1 MNGALAGFGVDFGR
15 TVWSIAVEAGP
26 WVLLSLVAGGLV
38 HEFVPSSR
46 LGRLLDRRGMAGL
59 AGAVLLGALLPIC
72 SCGVV
77 PLAVS
82 FYRSGLRTGA
92 VMAFTAATP
101 IINPAAVILSLALLG
116 PRITAA
122 YVLLGLVLPVVLG
135 LAAERWGEGPVGADA
150 GAAAVR
156 PLPLEAS
163 PPDAAFGRRVLRALR
178 WGMLELGPSIG
189 FYLLVGVLLAAL
201 VMASVPQS
209 WIAHYLGGS
218 SLLGLAAVAL
228 FGASIYV
235 CAVANIPVAA
245 TLLAAGAGPGA
256 AIVFLVTGT
265 ATNLPELLALYHT
278 IGKRT
283 VIIYASALVAASFVA
298 GMLVNAWLLPGFAP
312 AFDPLRGLDG
322 IAASARWQPTVSA
335 ALATASVYLLAVL
348 GCWGGWLRIRQRLG
362 RRRDA
367 DGCGGGCCGA
377 D

>member
-1 MNGALAGFGVDFGR
+1 MNRALAGVGVEFGR

-38 HEFVPSSR
+38 HEFVASTRLAQR
-46 LGRLLDRRGMAGL
+46 LGRRGSAGL

-82 FYRSGLRTGA
+82 FYRAGLRTGT

-122 YVLLGLVLPVVLG
+122 YVLLGLVLPVLLG
-135 LAAERWGEGPVGADA
+135 LATERWGEGPVGADA

-156 PLPLEAS
+156 PLS
-163 PPDAAFGRRVLRALR
+163 PAAAPPGGSLGRRVVRALG
-178 WGMLELGPSIG
+178 WGILELGPNIG

-201 VMASVPQS
+201 VMVLVPQG
-209 WIAHYLGGS
+209 WIAHYLGGG

-283 VIIYASALVAASFVA
+283 VLLYASALVAASFVA
-298 GMLVNAWLLPGFAP
+298 GMLVNAWLLPGFIP
-312 AFDPLRGLDG
+312 VFDPLRGLDG
-322 IAASARWQPTVSA
+322 IAASARWQLTVSA
-335 ALATASVYLLAVL
+335 GLATASVYLLAVL
-348 GCWGGWLRIRQRLG
+348 GCWGGWLRIRQRLRG
-362 RRRDA
+362 RDDA
-367 DGCGGGCCGA
+367 GGCGGGCCGA

>member
-1 MNGALAGFGVDFGR
+1 MSAVLARLSIDFGR

-38 HEFVPSSR
+38 REFVATSR
-46 LGRLLDRRGMAGL
+46 LKNRINRHGIAGL
-59 AGAVLLGALLPIC
+59 SGAVLLGAMLPIC

-82 FYRSGLRTGA
+82 LYRTGLRTGT

-122 YVLLGLVLPVVLG
+122 YVLLGLILPVLLG
-135 LAAERWGEGPVGADA
+135 LATERWGDGPAGADA

-156 PLPLEAS
+156 GLPLEAV
-163 PPDAAFGRRVLRALR
+163 PPAGPLGTRVLRALR
-178 WGMLELGPSIG
+178 WGFLELGPSIG
-189 FYLLVGVLLAAL
+189 FYLLVGILLAAV
-201 VMASVPQS
+201 VMVLVPQS
-209 WIAHYLGGS
+209 WIADYLGGGS
-218 SLLGLAAVAL
+218 VLGLVAVAV

-235 CAVANIPVAA
+235 CAVANIPLAA

-278 IGKRT
+278 IGRRT
-283 VIIYASALVAASFVA
+283 VLIYTSVLVVASFVA
-298 GMLVNAWLLPGFAP
+298 GMLVNAWLLPGFVP

-335 ALATASVYLLAVL
+335 AFATASVYLLAAL
-348 GCWGGWLRIRQRLG
+348 GCWGGWLRIRRRL
-362 RRRDA
+362 RAPTDA
-367 DGCGGGCCGA
+367 GGCGGGCCGS